1 MVLTLG
7 VEVPSTPADGLVN
20 TIWVP
25 AIEDIQKPTAEEI
38 NAGTDLSNY
47 VVLGGWSCSPSQD
60 FISDQRENSA
70 QDFENPGRKKIS
82 GSSIE
87 VIDNTNTEHSEQ
99 NVAMETLAEG
109 AEGYF
114 VRRYG
119 KQTDEAFAAGDTV
132 NVYAVR
138 VGMSAKM
145 AIAANSVLRSK
156 VNFSVRAPGWA
167 ENVKVA

>member
-7 VEVPSTPADGLVN
+7 TEIPSTPADGLVN

-25 AIEDIQKPTAEEI
+25 TIKDISKPKADEI

-47 VVLGGWSCSPSQD
+47 VTLGGWSCSPSQD
-60 FISDQRENSA
+60 SISDQRENSA
-70 QDFENPGRKKIS
+70 QDYENPGRKKIS
-82 GSSIE
+82 GPSIE
-87 VIDNTNTEHSEQ
+87 VIDNTNTSHSAT
-99 NVAMETLAEG
+99 NAAMETLNEG
-109 AEGYF
+109 VEGYF

-119 KQTDEAFAAGDTV
+119 KPTDNPFTAGDVV

-138 VGMSAKM
+138 IGMSAKM
-145 AIAANSVLRSK
+145 AIAANSILRSK

-167 ENVKVA
+167 ENVKVI